1 MLLRALADCAG
12 DPAERRRLQELSSS
26 QGAADYSRFVRGAG
40 ASLPDLL
47 LAFPS
52 CRPPLGLL
60 LGEWPSRPLGGGE
73 VFVARVPTALRTL
86 RFVCSPVA
94 AELPSARQSPRLR
107 HFPPAAVTAI
117 TLFWLSVQP
126 FSYFTIFFRKHLV
139 KSYLKMAFP
148 RKKMLF
154 FSKIMTTGFH
164 RRRPA
169 KGAFA
174 GRKRVSPP
182 GHVQV

>member
-60 LGEWPSRPLGGGE
+60 LGEWPSRPLGGGGG

-86 RFVCSPVA
+86 RCVCSPVA

-107 HFPPAAVTAI
+107 RFPPAAVTAI
-117 TLFWLSVQP
+117 TLFWRSVQP
-126 FSYFTIFFRKHLV
+126 FSIFLFTYIF
-139 KSYLKMAFP
+139 YILKI
-148 RKKMLF
+148 L
-154 FSKIMTTGFH
+154 
-164 RRRPA
+164 
-169 KGAFA
+169 
-174 GRKRVSPP
+174 
-182 GHVQV
+182 

>member
-60 LGEWPSRPLGGGE
+60 LGEWPSRPLGGPWAGRGCRAGTDRPLNSA
-73 VFVARVPTALRTL
+73 VCLQPGGGRTA
-86 RFVCSPVA
+86 FCKAEPSPA
-94 AELPSARQSPRLR
+94 
-107 HFPPAAVTAI
+107 
-117 TLFWLSVQP
+117 P
-126 FSYFTIFFRKHLV
+126 FSSCRRHSHNSFLAQRSAFFLFYYFFQKAFSQILSKNGLPKEKNAFFFKDHDH
-139 KSYLKMAFP
+139 
-148 RKKMLF
+148 
-154 FSKIMTTGFH
+154 G
-164 RRRPA
+164 
-169 KGAFA
+169 
-174 GRKRVSPP
+174 VS
-182 GHVQV
+182 